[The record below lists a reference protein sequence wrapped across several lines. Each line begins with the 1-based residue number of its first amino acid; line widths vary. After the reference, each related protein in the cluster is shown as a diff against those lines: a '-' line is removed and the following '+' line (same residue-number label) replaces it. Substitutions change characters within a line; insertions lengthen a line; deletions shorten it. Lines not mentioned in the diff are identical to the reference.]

1 MKKCNNIEVQREL
14 FKCLGEVVYSIWD
27 GVDTSKALERLT
39 QDFVDQTTFMQYFT
53 STWLPKIGQTFPLS
67 YLPSYPF

>member
-53 STWLPKIGQTFPLS
+53 STWLPKIG
-67 YLPSYPF
+67 